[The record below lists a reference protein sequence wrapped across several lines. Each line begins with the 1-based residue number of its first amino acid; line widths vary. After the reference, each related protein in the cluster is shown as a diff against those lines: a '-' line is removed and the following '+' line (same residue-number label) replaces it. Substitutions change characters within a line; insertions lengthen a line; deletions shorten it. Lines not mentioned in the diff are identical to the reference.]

1 MATHSEKVKVVVAM
15 VNDGVLMVLG
25 LLAAVATMVGG
36 VGGGGG

>member
-15 VNDGVLMVLG
+15 VNDGVVMVLT
-25 LLAAVATMVGG
+25 AVATMVGG